1 MGGGACFYFLQLGT
15 HFTRW
20 VEGRVGVKA
29 SLQVLCSFVLKIL
42 ERLKNQRLVALLRK
56 LRSHSA
62 PIISIFLFFLI
73 DEHVLIV
80 HTNRLNV
87 KFPYM
92 HKACSVQIQAL
103 FIHLHHQVHVLPD
116 SWRYWP
122 RRSHLHWIFRGP
134 FWARP

>member
-62 PIISIFLFFLI
+62 TKNKHFPFFLI

-80 HTNRLNV
+80 HTNGLNV

-92 HKACSVQIQAL
+92 HKACSVQI
-103 FIHLHHQVHVLPD
+103 
-116 SWRYWP
+116 
-122 RRSHLHWIFRGP
+122 
-134 FWARP
+134 